1 MSQDKMGA
9 LTVRAR
15 RRVLEELLKRGNS
28 TAYGLAKRLDIS
40 DSAVGRH
47 LEVLKEI
54 GLVKPPNVDTS
65 LGRLKKIYEPAEG
78 AEKTLEEFWRNELE
92 LAPERIKEKFL
103 K

>member
-1 MSQDKMGA
+1 MSEKIKA
-9 LTVRAR
+9 LTVRTR
-15 RRVLEELLKRGNS
+15 RRVLEELVKRTNS

-47 LEVLKEI
+47 LEVLEEV

-65 LGRLKKIYEPAEG
+65 LGRLKKVYEPAKD
-78 AEKTLEEFWRNELE
+78 AEKTLEEFWRKELE
-92 LAPERIKEKFL
+92 SAPEGIKEKYL